1 MKSDPPP
8 GKIVVGHTLKSTLRL
23 ADWSK
28 IRLGI
33 PRAADVALPAF
44 YCATVDYVTAIAALE
59 QPLRDLECPSIESN
73 SRFYIT

>member
-28 IRLGI
+28 IRKGFLARGQAGLVI
-33 PRAADVALPAF
+33 NKLSRLL
-44 YCATVDYVTAIAALE
+44 TSVTCVTDIGL
-59 QPLRDLECPSIESN
+59 
-73 SRFYIT
+73 